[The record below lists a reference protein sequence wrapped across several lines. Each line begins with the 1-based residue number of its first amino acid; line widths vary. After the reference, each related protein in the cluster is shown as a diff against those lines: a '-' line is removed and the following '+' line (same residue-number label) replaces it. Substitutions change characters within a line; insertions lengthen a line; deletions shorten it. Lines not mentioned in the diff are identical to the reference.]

1 MSRTKL
7 WSKIIMFCL
16 MMLLLSV
23 CNTGK
28 VVAAT
33 NAGYKELV
41 VTAYENLLALKSYH
55 MTMETTGSLSFQGQ
69 TMNFTMNG
77 ECDTQIK
84 PMMAKNVMTITID
97 AASPKTEQKIV
108 QYIEEA
114 KGRFAIYSNADGHW
128 EKQSLPYYNPLE
140 EYANYSKAII
150 SVTPIAEK
158 ADSVVLAVT
167 MDGSYVKENLER
179 AMNSTNMKQV
189 GISTEIFKN
198 LGDYT
203 YQVTINKETVTIS
216 KIELDMSSILAAV
229 GNNMANGREVPAEQQ
244 AIIRAM
250 FTNTRLVTT
259 VFFSKFN
266 CVDKIVI
273 PNEVRMNSL
282 PTKLI

>member
-1 MSRTKL
+1 MNRTKL
-7 WSKIIMFCL
+7 WSKIIMLCL
-16 MMLLLSV
+16 MTMLLSV

-41 VTAYENLLALKSYH
+41 VTAYEKLLALKSYH

-158 ADSVVLAVT
+158 ADSFVLAVT

-216 KIELDMSSILAAV
+216 KIELDMSSILAAI
-229 GNNMANGREVPAEQQ
+229 GNNIANGREVSAEQQ

-266 CVDKIVI
+266 RVDKIVI